1 MRKFQSGV
9 DGGLIAQLPFS
20 YLSLP
25 VYLDFCAYTFV
36 RNGENLVVWQDPY
49 YPHDFP
55 SIFLPRNPKNWE
67 RASMS
72 MVTQEDIASV
82 EAASIEIGTRTKT
95 ETEYFYDTSAFLAS
109 SDIAERAKQFERLYK
124 FEIVNRYPK
133 EALVDFFDLWE
144 KQKDR
149 EQDDL
154 YEKESQGLFFFCL
167 EHLDE
172 YKIQQVYVLV
182 DGTLAGFAWGVRHP
196 NGGWV
201 GLHLKVDYAFKG
213 LSRFLHVQRA
223 RMFEG
228 EKRFSL
234 GTGCKEPGL
243 IQFKKEL
250 HPIEERDYFY
260 LFTRDKRIL

>member
-1 MRKFQSGV
+1 
-9 DGGLIAQLPFS
+9 
-20 YLSLP
+20 
-25 VYLDFCAYTFV
+25 TFT
-36 RNGENLVVWQDPY
+36 RNTEDLVVWQDPL

-72 MVTQEDIASV
+72 MVTQEDVIAV
-82 EAASIEIGTRTKT
+82 EAASIEIATRTKT
-95 ETEYFYDTSAFLAS
+95 ETEFFYETSAFLAS
-109 SDIAERAKQFERLYK
+109 SDITERANQFKRLYE
-124 FEIVNRYPK
+124 FEVVDHHSK
-133 EALVDFFDLWE
+133 EALVEFFNLWE

-154 YEKESQGLFFFCL
+154 YEKESRGLFFFCL

-182 DGTLAGFAWGVRHP
+182 DGKLAGFAWGVCHP

-201 GLHLKVDYAFKG
+201 GLHLKVDYAYKG

-223 RMFEG
+223 RMFES

-243 IQFKKEL
+243 IQFKREL
-250 HPIEERDYFY
+250 HPIEERQYFY
-260 LFTRDKRIL
+260 LFTREKKE